1 MANKQHLFHHM
12 SIKARFTVIIS
23 TMIVGFT
30 MFGIAA
36 FTLMTTLNING
47 PIYQEIVQGKDL
59 IADVL
64 PPPEYIIESYLVAI
78 QLTQSTD
85 KAEIASLN
93 AKFIQ
98 LNHDYEKRHDYW
110 LTQTL
115 EPSLRSALLETAY
128 HPARLFYQEATQ
140 HLFPSIEKGD
150 AAAVKHSLTVMRHA
164 YEAHRHAIDHVV
176 NLANTINTTIEA
188 TTNTTQRWYQ
198 LSLLGIFVGTILLT
212 LWLTLKINR
221 GILTSLNSAQ
231 DIARALAKGDLSS
244 VINSHHQKDELGEVF
259 HSMQLTQDALKEFVA
274 DLEYMAKQHNLG
286 MISVNLNHHKYT
298 GVFATMAMDVNQ
310 LIQSRISLNDR
321 VIDLM
326 TEYAKGDF
334 STNMEVL
341 PGETLIITK
350 TMNRVKENF
359 LAINHEIK
367 TLAAAGAQGD
377 FSKRSDAD
385 HYEYLF
391 KEILTDLNTLINT
404 NHVAFTD
411 ILRVAN
417 ALAEGDL
424 SQTIQQHYPGIFGEA
439 KERINRTV
447 TNLKSL
453 IGEIKF
459 ASTTIATAAQEI
471 AAGNNDLSN
480 RTEEQAASLEQTA
493 ASMEQLT
500 TAVEANRE
508 KAQDAKQLGLGA
520 TTIANEGIEVVNQV
534 VINMNNINV
543 ATNKIVDI
551 ISVIDNIAFQ
561 TNILALNAAVE
572 AARAGQQGQG
582 FAVVAI
588 EVRNLA
594 QRASSAAGEIKQLI
608 DNSVEH
614 VNDETRLVAK
624 AGKTMSEIVQ
634 AIHRVSNFVTEI
646 TLTSAE
652 QASGIRQVKQAIEQ
666 MDDVTQQNA
675 ALVEQAA
682 AATES
687 LEEQTQQLADIIA
700 KFKF

>member
-1 MANKQHLFHHM
+1 MVNKQHSIHHT
-12 SIKARFTVIIS
+12 SIKARFTLIIS

-30 MFGIAA
+30 MFGMAT
-36 FTLMTTLNING
+36 FTLMPTLNING
-47 PIYQEIVQGKDL
+47 PIYQEIIQGKDI

-85 KAEIASLN
+85 KTEITSLK

-98 LNHDYEKRHDYW
+98 LNHDYENRHDYW
-110 LTQTL
+110 LSQAL
-115 EPSLRSALLETAY
+115 EPSLRHALLETAY
-128 HPARLFYQEATQ
+128 HPARLFYQEAMQ
-140 HLFPSIEKGD
+140 HLFPSVEKGD
-150 AAAVKHSLTVMRHA
+150 DAAIKHSLTIMRHA
-164 YEAHRHAIDHVV
+164 YETHRDAIDQVV
-176 NLANTINTTIEA
+176 TLANALNTTIEA
-188 TTNTTQRWYQ
+188 TTHTTQRWYQ
-198 LSLLGIFVGTILLT
+198 LSLLSIFVGTIVLT

-221 GILTSLNSAQ
+221 GILTSLNAAQ

-244 VINSHHQKDELGEVF
+244 VIESHQKDELGEVLR
-259 HSMQLTQDALKEFVA
+259 SMQLMQEELKEFVE

-286 MISVNLNHHKYT
+286 IISVSLNHHKYT
-298 GVFATMAMDVNQ
+298 GVFATMAMDVNE

-321 VIDLM
+321 VIDIM

-341 PGETLIITK
+341 PGETLIITE

-359 LAINHEIK
+359 LAINYEIK

-377 FSKRSDAD
+377 FSKRSHAD

-424 SQTIQQHYPGIFGEA
+424 SQTIQQPYLGIFGEA

-447 TNLKSL
+447 TNLKGL

-459 ASTTIATAAQEI
+459 ASNTIATAAQEI

-534 VINMNNINV
+534 VINMNNINM

-624 AGKTMSEIVQ
+624 AGKTMTEIVQ

-687 LEEQTQQLADIIA
+687 LEEQTQQLAHIIA